1 MKTIV
6 RSPWIWR
13 TLAAGAF
20 LAMLAGCSPAMP
32 GHSGTD
38 MQQAPA
44 AESEAALEAQAPAGT
59 ILARQQT
66 ATLQAWLSCDPTQPI
81 RGTADMDAYLMDMD
95 GQPVTNAQVTF
106 DIDMTNMS
114 HGKYLAPTEP
124 AGEGHYVGD
133 VHFSM
138 PGPWRI
144 ITLIERPG
152 HETATVRFEFSV
164 NRR

>member
-20 LAMLAGCSPAMP
+20 LAMLAGCSPAAP
-32 GHSGTD
+32 EHSGTN

-44 AESEAALEAQAPAGT
+44 ADSEAALAAQAPAGA

-66 ATLQAWLSCDPTQPI
+66 ATLQAWLSCDPTQPV
-81 RGTADMDAYLMDMD
+81 RGTADMDAYLIDMD
-95 GQPVTNAQVTF
+95 GQPVTDAQVTF

-114 HGKYLAPTEP
+114 HGILQVTAMP
-124 AGEGHYVGD
+124 AGDGHYVGQ
-133 VHFSM
+133 VYFSM
-138 PGPWRI
+138 PGPWR
-144 ITLIERPG
+144 LIAIVERPD
-152 HETATVRFEFSV
+152 HEAEQVRFDFKV
-164 NRR
+164 NR